1 MCSLAQSFIML
12 RKVELFG
19 QQQWKIKLGNSGIPK
34 NHSFTFQLIDCSRK
48 VDWRGKNGEEW
59 ENLFNNQRRSSFKGF
74 CCFFRFWNTFSA
86 SLYNNK
92 KWLLRNLLLVGPKR
106 VSGGRELFCELINLL
121 FVIESKLH
129 FSCVCPN
136 TIIYGS
142 QEATVGGGGKSNNF

>member
-48 VDWRGKNGEEW
+48 VDWRGKKLEKSGKIYSIISAV
-59 ENLFNNQRRSSFKGF
+59 LVSKAFR
-74 CCFFRFWNTFSA
+74 CFFRFWNTFSA

-142 QEATVGGGGKSNNF
+142 QEAAVGEGWKIE